1 MRNTWMGC
9 HWQGRNGNSRDTTWT
24 FLQRQWR
31 TGSSA
36 VHNGIWNCSMDGWR
50 KNSWKAITF
59 IAMNPASRWSVNQN
73 REEVRKTGCGYTLSV
88 LNICIRKV
96 TTTGSISKT
105 RRTGQTA
112 AMVERITKRITNKD
126 KIKEI
131 KMSRPKGRLFC
142 QGTDYYLLT
151 KRRRICWIMVD
162 LHQRRW
168 MLRIVFRGNGQEQW
182 DCRRIVWIR
191 NKENDSRKYKELVVW
206 LRYTIFSL

>member
-1 MRNTWMGC
+1 MQWNT
-9 HWQGRNGNSRDTTWT
+9 HRK
-24 FLQRQWR
+24 
-31 TGSSA
+31 
-36 VHNGIWNCSMDGWR
+36 V
-50 KNSWKAITF
+50 KNSVSA
-59 IAMNPASRWSVNQN
+59 
-73 REEVRKTGCGYTLSV
+73 RKTASDR
-88 LNICIRKV
+88 I
-96 TTTGSISKT
+96 ISKT
-105 RRTGQTA
+105 RKIGQTA
-112 AMVERITKRITNKD
+112 TMVEWIAERIKNED
-126 KIKEI
+126 KIKKI
-131 KMSRPKGRLFC
+131 KWAVRRAMSYLNDIGPKGRLFC